1 MRKIA
6 SSNEGL
12 VIRLNNILE
21 KHIQKEE
28 NSAFVRLM
36 VNPLNDDSTIE
47 SVVKALKDIYK
58 GFNNS
63 I

>member
-1 MRKIA
+1 
-6 SSNEGL
+6 
-12 VIRLNNILE
+12 
-21 KHIQKEE
+21 
-28 NSAFVRLM
+28 M

-47 SVVKALKDIYK
+47 SVVKALKDINK